1 MSDWEFTRSL
11 AKAVTH
17 ESVLDERRRLDKL
30 CERLGINTDG
40 CNYADK
46 WMLVGRALANEEPEF
61 RLRGPGRPKMDDPL
75 DGIDVQRAGIVI
87 EIAKSMAGYQG
98 LPPLSRAK
106 WVSEIKKCV
115 DNSGVADKGRHLFG
129 TTEKALQRSVKEGV
143 KNLNVPEGLFA
154 KK

>member
-1 MSDWEFTRSL
+1 MSGWNFTRSL
-11 AKAVTH
+11 AEAVIQ
-17 ESVLDERRRLDKL
+17 EYAVDQQRRLDKL

-40 CNYADK
+40 CSYADK

-61 RLRGPGRPKMDDPL
+61 RLRGRGRPKMDDPK
-75 DGIDVQRAGIVI
+75 DGIDVRRAGIVI

-106 WVSEIKKCV
+106 WVREIKKCV
-115 DNSGVADKGRHLFG
+115 DNGRVADVGRHLFG